1 MTEPSNESL
10 AIERSLL
17 ELYEPNEHA
26 PSMSAFDILR
36 DLAKRSVTMQDAL
49 SEKVLSRQR
58 LGKRLRQPLEEA
70 LRRVALTYSDVHIE
84 DDGHGA
90 WVVSGLQQ
98 RPQTDLHTAAPSSS
112 TDSVGRSLASTGDEH
127 LPSRGNSSSHVG
139 PKRARLAK
147 PEAEILQ
154 PATKFQWK
162 GQTYEIDR
170 HDSMQST
177 PAKQYYHLRRD
188 GKPLGSSY
196 ARDRHWIVAEQPTS
210 LLEESLLGFVSTVV
224 DWGTIGA
231 WGDETVCRGWG
242 ATRVPNPPKTAALPP
257 LTPRRPLPRAQK
269 REVERFI
276 SRTDDGHTTPLNLVW
291 EAPHAMAV
299 EFRNGGGR
307 VALTI
312 GCFGVVRSGHVRFS
326 VCGTRVRDEWQ
337 QRALGELL
345 VRRLE
350 VAVLGKCADLH
361 ATSVEM
367 TLPGGQCHLRVA
379 SLLMYSKCGWQI
391 SHRSKEAV
399 SSERLRG
406 LVVARKL
413 EVLDEAHAEYP
424 RRDVGTALEPAKAA
438 AAKAMRKAIARAQV
452 QYSVDSPSAR
462 PAVGP
467 PSRVPAPPLA
477 S

>member
-1 MTEPSNESL
+1 MPSHQPPQPPHVGARPFARRGPAEGGKRTAAQLGTERAVGGHTVGLLLQTRVRAHGECVGAGGACGHQPPDSATPPPTFAFGKTLADCAPIARPLQARVSHGLDGDRAVRRGGLMNAPSSESRG
-10 AIERSLL
+10 IECSLL

-196 ARDRHWIVAEQPTS
+196 ARDHHWIVAEQPTS
-210 LLEESLLGFVSTVV
+210 LLEESLLGFVSKVM
-224 DWGTIGA
+224 DWRTINS
-231 WGDETVCRGWG
+231 WDDEKVCRQRKR
-242 ATRVPNPPKTAALPP
+242 TTILVHPNYCAL
-257 LTPRRPLPRAQK
+257 
-269 REVERFI
+269 
-276 SRTDDGHTTPLNLVW
+276 
-291 EAPHAMAV
+291 
-299 EFRNGGGR
+299 
-307 VALTI
+307 
-312 GCFGVVRSGHVRFS
+312 
-326 VCGTRVRDEWQ
+326 
-337 QRALGELL
+337 
-345 VRRLE
+345 
-350 VAVLGKCADLH
+350 
-361 ATSVEM
+361 
-367 TLPGGQCHLRVA
+367 
-379 SLLMYSKCGWQI
+379 SLSLS
-391 SHRSKEAV
+391 
-399 SSERLRG
+399 
-406 LVVARKL
+406 
-413 EVLDEAHAEYP
+413 AHA
-424 RRDVGTALEPAKAA
+424 R
-438 AAKAMRKAIARAQV
+438 
-452 QYSVDSPSAR
+452 R
-462 PAVGP
+462 PAVRTETRG
-467 PSRVPAPPLA
+467 
-477 S
+477 

>member
-1 MTEPSNESL
+1 MVRGGRTRPTHTHKFVGVAILTASRGGVQLSPHRQPRARATSHRTALSLGQRQVRLGREKPVDHRSRAHAQPPTPPQPPHVGARPFARRGPAEGGKRTAAQLGTERAVGGHTVGLLLQTRVRAHGECVGAGGACGHQPPDSATPPPTFAFGKTLTDCAPIARPLQARVSHGLDGDRAVRRGGLMNAPSSESRG
-10 AIERSLL
+10 IECSLL

-196 ARDRHWIVAEQPTS
+196 ARDHHWIVAEQPTS
-210 LLEESLLGFVSTVV
+210 LLEESLLGFVSKVM
-224 DWGTIGA
+224 DWRTINS
-231 WGDETVCRGWG
+231 WDDEKVCRQRKR
-242 ATRVPNPPKTAALPP
+242 AAIRVHPN
-257 LTPRRPLPRAQK
+257 
-269 REVERFI
+269 
-276 SRTDDGHTTPLNLVW
+276 H
-291 EAPHAMAV
+291 
-299 EFRNGGGR
+299 
-307 VALTI
+307 
-312 GCFGVVRSGHVRFS
+312 
-326 VCGTRVRDEWQ
+326 
-337 QRALGELL
+337 RAL
-345 VRRLE
+345 
-350 VAVLGKCADLH
+350 
-361 ATSVEM
+361 S
-367 TLPGGQCHLRVA
+367 
-379 SLLMYSKCGWQI
+379 
-391 SHRSKEAV
+391 
-399 SSERLRG
+399 
-406 LVVARKL
+406 
-413 EVLDEAHAEYP
+413 AHA
-424 RRDVGTALEPAKAA
+424 R
-438 AAKAMRKAIARAQV
+438 
-452 QYSVDSPSAR
+452 R
-462 PAVGP
+462 PAVRTETRG
-467 PSRVPAPPLA
+467 
-477 S
+477 